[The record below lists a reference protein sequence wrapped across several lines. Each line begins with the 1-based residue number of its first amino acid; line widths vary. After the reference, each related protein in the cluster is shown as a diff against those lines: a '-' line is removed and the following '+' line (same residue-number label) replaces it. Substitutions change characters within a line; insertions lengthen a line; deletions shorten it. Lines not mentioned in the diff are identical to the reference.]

1 MSVTRRASCL
11 AAVTGALLVVV
22 AFSVAAQSTD
32 TGRTAG
38 PERLNVR
45 IGQQVS
51 PLLAMTV
58 AELGASEM
66 VDLPQ
71 GAKISDEIQRRCG
84 SLDPTVGRLLLE
96 RNEQRGLKGL
106 SLTAAQKAPLTVEF
120 PACAR
125 SPGPKRVVVQD
136 RDTLEKL
143 FVMVG
148 EATAVAAPPPV
159 NRTTPTTPNTQN
171 DAGYEKLIR
180 DNLKFGTETDAWRNM
195 VSQYY
200 SNLNFDQVFAL
211 NSNLTD
217 INRLAANQELT
228 IPGKE
233 PFWSEIRLKVGVT
246 SADATAK
253 VQAAQMRDEATLLS
267 KPVNRAVSNVP
278 NNVEQG
284 EAALL
289 VTSSTID
296 TSAPAC
302 GKASELRADWPFSAI
317 DLIAQIGRNR
327 VLNPNRQ
334 PGDAVTRGR
343 IMVLDTGLDIA
354 ENHVQIFPK
363 EYFARIRALPNMRT
377 NAPPKVQIV
386 DGLNLATSVNTAT
399 TPAILGARPDRW
411 HGLAVASAALGS
423 RVMDDL
429 RHVVPLPVSIIPVS
443 LVSKEIGDPLTL
455 SAPQL
460 PGAVQVAAEGEK
472 FPIINI
478 SFATPMRAKYFS
490 DALTHAKNHSIL
502 LVVAAGNDG
511 GDDSTGQWPSM
522 LGGDPARADGAIV
535 VTVGAHDADGQIAKF
550 SRRGWRAVDLLA
562 PGCDIPVHTM
572 KMPDTG
578 DRLSLTPANLSGTS
592 FAAPLVSF
600 VSALLYSESLLPK
613 DIKARLI
620 SSSDPSHGLR
630 SLTYSGGRLNAM
642 KALSVWEDVV
652 EIAVDANA
660 APGDRAA
667 KGKPSATVVLRGE
680 VADTQV
686 PVKFCGKE
694 RLLDH
699 FEKLS
704 IVKDEK
710 TGQRFWQF
718 WTRSARSEDPHLMN
732 REDLCPVDP
741 DDKVEF
747 SLRQRDSAVAVTVT
761 PANLI
766 DFVPKRR

>member
-1 MSVTRRASCL
+1 MSVTRNTSCL
-11 AAVTGALLVVV
+11 AAVAGALASV
-22 AFSVAAQSTD
+22 AFPVAAQPTD

-51 PLLAMTV
+51 PVLAKTI
-58 AELGASEM
+58 AEVGASEM
-66 VDLPQ
+66 VDLPA

-84 SLDPTVGRLLLE
+84 ALDPTVGRLLLE
-96 RNEQRGLKGL
+96 LNDKLKGL
-106 SLTAAQKAPLTVEF
+106 SLTAELKTPLNLEF

-125 SPGPKRVVVQD
+125 LPGPKRVVVQAG
-136 RDTLEKL
+136 DTLEKI
-143 FVMVG
+143 FVRAG
-148 EATAVAAPPPV
+148 EATAVAAPLPV
-159 NRTTPTTPNTQN
+159 NRTVPATPNTQIN
-171 DAGYEKLIR
+171 AGFEKLIR
-180 DNLKFGTETDAWRNM
+180 DNMKVGLDTEAWRNL

-211 NSNLTD
+211 NKLTD
-217 INRLAANQELT
+217 INVLAANQELT

-233 PFWSEIRLKVGVT
+233 TSWSEIRLKDGT
-246 SADATAK
+246 SSAEATSK
-253 VQAAQMRDEATLLS
+253 VQAAQTRDETTLLS

-278 NNVEQG
+278 NNVQLG

-289 VTSSTID
+289 VTSSNID

-317 DLIAQIGRNR
+317 DLVAQIGRNR
-327 VLNPNRQ
+327 ILNPNRQ
-334 PGDAVTRGR
+334 PGDAIPRGR
-343 IMVLDTGLDIA
+343 IMVLDTGLDITGDRA
-354 ENHVQIFPK
+354 QVFPK
-363 EYFARIRALPNMRT
+363 EYFARIRALPDRRT
-377 NAPPKVQIV
+377 NAPPNLKEV
-386 DGLNLATSVNTAT
+386 DGINLATGDNNAV
-399 TPAILGARPDRW
+399 TPVALGARPDRW

-443 LVSKEIGDPLTL
+443 LVGKEIGDPLTL
-455 SAPQL
+455 SAVKL
-460 PGAVQVAAEGEK
+460 PKAIEVAAEGEK
-472 FPIINI
+472 YPIINI
-478 SFATPMRAKYFS
+478 SFATPTRIDYFDTVLKNAK
-490 DALTHAKNHSIL
+490 HHSIL
-502 LVVAAGNDG
+502 LVLAAGNDG

-522 LGGDPARADGAIV
+522 LGGDPARAEGAMI
-535 VTVGAHDADGQIAKF
+535 VTVGAHDAEGQIVKF

-562 PGCDIPVHTM
+562 PGCDIPVHTI
-572 KMPDTG
+572 KTIPDSG
-578 DRLSLTPANLSGTS
+578 DRLSLAPTNLSGTS

-600 VSALLYSESLLPK
+600 ISALLYSEGLLPK

-630 SLTYSGGRLNAM
+630 DLTYSGGRLNAM

-652 EIAVDANA
+652 EITVDQTVPA
-660 APGDRAA
+660 GDRAA
-667 KGKPSATVVLRGE
+667 KGKSPPTVVLRGE
-680 VADTQV
+680 VTDTQAV
-686 PVKFCGKE
+686 VKFCGKE

-718 WTRSARSEDPHLMN
+718 WTRSARSEDPQLMN
-732 REDLCPVDP
+732 RENLCPVDP

-747 SLRQRDSAVAVTVT
+747 SLRQRSDAAAVSIT
-761 PANLI
+761 PANLV
-766 DFVPKRR
+766 DFVPKKGR